1 MTVDQLKGIFAQKG
15 YVWNPLINVIGV
27 RNLAMGRRVT
37 NKFDDMIYVAYKE
50 LGSWHLFSAPIT
62 SDPGSYYVRKK
73 LLNPKGVAILKA
85 GQHLNVYA
93 IRLHQGKYEALC
105 QTYGPVTV
113 YRDAN
118 KDETYD
124 LKVTE
129 SGSFGINIH
138 KAGSDS
144 QNVDNWSA
152 GCQVFKRGRDFDG
165 FMKIIRA
172 YKERTKNIFTYTLL
186 EL

>member
-1 MTVDQLKGIFAQKG
+1 MTVDQLKELFAQKS
-15 YVWNPLINVIGV
+15 YVWNPLINVVGV
-27 RNLAMGRRVT
+27 RNLSTGRRVT
-37 NKFDDMIYVAYKE
+37 NKFDDMIYVAYNE
-50 LGSWHLFSAPIT
+50 LGSWRLFFAPIT
-62 SDPGSYYVRKK
+62 TDPGSYYVRKK
-73 LLNPKGVAILKA
+73 LLNPRGVAILKT
-85 GQHLNVYA
+85 GQYLNAYA

-105 QTYGPVTV
+105 QTYKPVTV

-152 GCQVFKRGRDFDG
+152 GCQVFKRTGDFG
-165 FMKIIRA
+165 AFMKIVRA
-172 YKERTKNIFTYTLL
+172 YKERTKNIFTYTLI